1 MQTATISASLAAAG
15 AAAEDDCGDRAFAD
29 GQWKCRRA
37 SWFLLRDQ
45 LLVLCLWDGGF
56 LQWGM
61 ENVVLKFLPRCGG
74 RWQRPCFICVFRG
87 QSANGG
93 NGGRRKDTHQALSEG
108 LMHNKTSS
116 SLFSMAK
123 MPRFLKGA

>member
-1 MQTATISASLAAAG
+1 MTLPVLLLLYLPRYVGRQWGMEMQTATISASLAAAG

-74 RWQRPCFICVFRG
+74 RW
-87 QSANGG
+87 
-93 NGGRRKDTHQALSEG
+93 
-108 LMHNKTSS
+108 
-116 SLFSMAK
+116 
-123 MPRFLKGA
+123 